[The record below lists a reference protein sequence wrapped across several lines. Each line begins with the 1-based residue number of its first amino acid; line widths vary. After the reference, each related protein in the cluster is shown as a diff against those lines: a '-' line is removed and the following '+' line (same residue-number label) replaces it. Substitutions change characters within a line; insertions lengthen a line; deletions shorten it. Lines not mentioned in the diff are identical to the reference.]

1 MLWKLLRELKISVWE
16 LKMSC
21 GEVKIEE
28 KPLRKSSGHHIWRLW
43 RSLGH
48 REATRRASRRS
59 SRAPKLRSMES
70 VKWLWALKE
79 PLAAPKELP
88 RSFLRA
94 KMKVKVAQKSSTE
107 PFESSEND
115 LKIKNV
121 NVHKT
126 IEKSM
131 KIIDFWSSE
140 GQLGAQICIGK
151 ALGIRF
157 WGSGGLLDTER
168 RPGEPQGGLQELQSH
183 DPSSLPSDSE
193 LPRRGEGHR
202 PGCDLASPPLRP

>member
-28 KPLRKSSGHHIWRLW
+28 KPLRKSSGHQIWRLW

-59 SRAPKLRSMES
+59 SRAPKSRSMEF
-70 VKWLWALKE
+70 VEWLWAATE

-88 RSFLRA
+88 RSFSRA
-94 KMKVKVAQKSSTE
+94 KMKLKVAQKSATKR
-107 PFESSEND
+107 FESFEND

-126 IEKSM
+126 VQKKNENHWFLK
-131 KIIDFWSSE
+131 
-140 GQLGAQICIGK
+140 L
-151 ALGIRF
+151 
-157 WGSGGLLDTER
+157 R
-168 RPGEPQGGLQELQSH
+168 RPIG
-183 DPSSLPSDSE
+183 SSDL
-193 LPRRGEGHR
+193 HR
-202 PGCDLASPPLRP
+202 KGS